1 VPLGPPLAGAVPSPF
16 RGPTAGT
23 GAPRQAAGHLDL
35 GLVPFGAPLDAST
48 RVQPAPD
55 CPPQMGYGTPD
66 HGIGSPA
73 AGSGREPDLHDR
85 SDIFRGFRCRIPL
98 RSTIRI
104 VGDICPKLARHRPKT
119 SSMAAIP
126 ALGWPSLAPVG
137 GRHTEGSDRCG
148 DGRVHRRCPVGAC
161 AAGRL
166 RSGRHAWESGRLRST

>member
-1 VPLGPPLAGAVPSPF
+1 
-16 RGPTAGT
+16 
-23 GAPRQAAGHLDL
+23 
-35 GLVPFGAPLDAST
+35 
-48 RVQPAPD
+48 
-55 CPPQMGYGTPD
+55 MGYGTPD

-126 ALGWPSLAPVG
+126 ALGWPSLAPARG
-137 GRHTEGSDRCG
+137 QLMEGSDRCG

-166 RSGRHAWESGRLRST
+166 RSGRHAWERTAALDLIQDPNRCSARDNQRGAESRVRAKAAVDPLREYRGF